1 MLISPAPY
9 SPVSSKSPA
18 MATVND
24 SIHAAALSLDKELGP
39 TYVTLFQLSLDALGI
54 ISARNGQGNVT
65 FFESFVSLLQHE
77 PLSEIPQRKRS
88 IAASLTCH
96 ILTRFSCSLQ
106 LSSLEAE
113 VEPGFDLKRDFKEF
127 SKVDARLRVVES
139 LYSQPDTERC
149 EAINKLKKK
158 VSSNSV
164 SSISELVFMLF
175 EKDVLKSDDLTAVK
189 ECLISE
195 EQGVFH

>member
-1 MLISPAPY
+1 
-9 SPVSSKSPA
+9 
-18 MATVND
+18 MAD
-24 SIHAAALSLDKELGP
+24 EHIHAAAFSLDKDLENLDP
-39 TYVTLFQLSLDALGI
+39 TYVTLFRLSLGALGI
-54 ISARNGQGNVT
+54 TPRDEQDAT
-65 FFESFVSLLQHE
+65 FYKLFDSLLQHE
-77 PLSEIPQRKRS
+77 PLSDIPQRRRS
-88 IAASLTCH
+88 VAASLTCH
-96 ILTRFSCSLQ
+96 ILTRFSCPLQ

-113 VEPGFDLKRDFKEF
+113 VESGFDLKRDFEEF

-139 LYSQPDTERC
+139 LYSQPDTDRC

-164 SSISELVFMLF
+164 SSVSELVFMLF

-189 ECLISE
+189 EYLINE

>member
-1 MLISPAPY
+1 
-9 SPVSSKSPA
+9 

-24 SIHAAALSLDKELGP
+24 SIHDVALSLDKELGP

-54 ISARNGQGNVT
+54 TTKRYQQDAT
-65 FFESFVSLLQHE
+65 FYTLFVSLLQHE
-77 PLSEIPQRKRS
+77 PLSEIPQRRRS

-96 ILTRFSCSLQ
+96 ILTRFSCSLP

-113 VEPGFDLKRDFKEF
+113 VEPGFDLKRDFEEF

-139 LYSQPDTERC
+139 LYSLPDTKQRDV
-149 EAINKLKKK
+149 INKLKKK
-158 VSSNSV
+158 VSSNNV

-175 EKDVLKSDDLTAVK
+175 EKDVLKSGDLTV
-189 ECLISE
+189 EQDYLISE

>member
-1 MLISPAPY
+1 
-9 SPVSSKSPA
+9 
-18 MATVND
+18 MAD
-24 SIHAAALSLDKELGP
+24 ERIHAAALSLDKDLENLDP
-39 TYVTLFQLSLDALGI
+39 TYVTLFRLSLDALGI
-54 ISARNGQGNVT
+54 TPRDEQDAK
-65 FFESFVSLLQHE
+65 FYKLFDYLLKHE
-77 PLSEIPQRKRS
+77 PLSEIPEKRNS

-96 ILTRFSCSLQ
+96 ILTRFSCSLP

-113 VEPGFDLKRDFKEF
+113 VEHGFDLKRDFKEF

-158 VSSNSV
+158 VSSNNV
-164 SSISELVFMLF
+164 SSISELVLMLF

-195 EQGVFH
+195 EQGMFH

>member
-1 MLISPAPY
+1 
-9 SPVSSKSPA
+9 
-18 MATVND
+18 MAD
-24 SIHAAALSLDKELGP
+24 ERIHAAALSLDKDLENLDP
-39 TYVTLFQLSLDALGI
+39 TYVTLFRLSLNALGI
-54 ISARNGQGNVT
+54 TPRDEQDAT
-65 FFESFVSLLQHE
+65 FYKLFDSLLQHE
-77 PLSEIPQRKRS
+77 PLSEIPERRRS

-96 ILTRFSCSLQ
+96 ILTRFSCSLP

-127 SKVDARLRVVES
+127 PKVNARLRVMES
-139 LYSQPDTERC
+139 LYSLSHTKQC
-149 EAINKLKKK
+149 EAINKLKKE
-158 VSSNSV
+158 VSLNNV

>member
-1 MLISPAPY
+1 
-9 SPVSSKSPA
+9 
-18 MATVND
+18 MAD
-24 SIHAAALSLDKELGP
+24 ERIHAAALSLDKDLENLDP
-39 TYVTLFQLSLDALGI
+39 TYVTLFRLSLDALGI
-54 ISARNGQGNVT
+54 TPRDEQDAK
-65 FFESFVSLLQHE
+65 FYKLFDYLLKHE
-77 PLSEIPQRKRS
+77 PLSKIPARIPERRKS

-96 ILTRFSCSLQ
+96 ILTRFSCSLP

-113 VEPGFDLKRDFKEF
+113 VESEFDLKRDFKDF

-139 LYSQPDTERC
+139 LYSLPDTDRC

-158 VSSNSV
+158 VSSNNV
-164 SSISELVFMLF
+164 SSISELVLMLF

-189 ECLISE
+189 DYLFTE